1 MFKQA
6 KKAREL
12 MGEHSYTHDEFNWL
26 QIILTAIFSIALVGI
41 WYYSK
46 KADEKIQK
54 NIPSSNPIIEDIQVG
69 NKLNYTINNYGGPI
83 PKEIEET
90 ELEY

>member
-12 MGEHSYTHDEFNWL
+12 MGDHSYTHDEFNWI
-26 QIILTAIFSIALVGI
+26 QITLTVIFSIALVGI

-46 KADEKIQK
+46 KADTSVKE
-54 NIPSSNPIIEDIQVG
+54 NLNTHNPIIEDIQAG
-69 NKLNYTINNYGGPI
+69 NNLEDVVENYGNI
-83 PKEIEET
+83 NYDK
-90 ELEY
+90 